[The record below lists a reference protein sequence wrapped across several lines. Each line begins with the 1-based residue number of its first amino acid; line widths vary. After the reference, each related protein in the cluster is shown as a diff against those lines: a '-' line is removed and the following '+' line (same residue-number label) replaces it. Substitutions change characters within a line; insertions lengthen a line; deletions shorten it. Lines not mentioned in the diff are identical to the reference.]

1 MANPTP
7 SGRVV
12 IEIDPEQKREL
23 YSALAL
29 AGSTLKDWFVRS
41 AAEYCAESRQPN
53 LFDPANRGPQASYS
67 LGPDPASVAVDR
79 PSHPLSDRVPSL
91 RLKKPLSVVS
101 MFSGCGGMD
110 LGFTGGFEFMGRS
123 YPRLPFSIVW
133 SNDNNRAACET
144 YTHNLRHDILCGDIW
159 QVIDELPPEAD
170 VLIGGFPC
178 QDISVNGKRIGINGP
193 RTGLYR
199 AMVEGVRRVRPK
211 VFVAENVKGL
221 LMGDNRGALSQVLS
235 DFGSLGYA
243 VGYRLYRVAD
253 YGVPQ
258 MRERVIIAGTSCE
271 ADPFSPPQPELTSG
285 QWITAAEAIGDLAA
299 IQEDRGFN
307 HIWSRAN
314 PSPQQGNR
322 RLDANKPAHTI
333 RAECHGNIQ
342 FHYSLPRRISMRE
355 AARIQSFPDTF
366 VFKSGLRETERQV
379 GNAVPPVF
387 AWHVACS
394 VLSCFYGS
402 SGTRVPPQ
410 DQLLLQ
416 ATNSSLDGTQSP
428 A

>member
-1 MANPTP
+1 M
-7 SGRVV
+7 

-29 AGSTLKDWFVRS
+29 SGSTLKDWFIRS
-41 AAEYCAESRQPN
+41 ATEYCAERRQLSLFNYNSRDAGAQYETAPDVG
-53 LFDPANRGPQASYS
+53 LVPRG
-67 LGPDPASVAVDR
+67 R
-79 PSHPLSDRVPSL
+79 PSSGSHLLDRVPQLS
-91 RLKKPLSVVS
+91 LKKPLTVVS

-123 YPRLPFSIVW
+123 YPQLPFSIIW
-133 SNDNNRAACET
+133 SNDNNKAACKT
-144 YTHNLRHDILCGDIW
+144 YTHNLGHDIACGDVW
-159 QVIDELPPEAD
+159 DFIDELPDEAD
-170 VLIGGFPC
+170 ILIGGFPC
-178 QDISVNGKRIGINGP
+178 QDISINGKRAGINGP

-199 AMVEGVRRVRPK
+199 AMVEGVKRIRPK

-221 LMGDNRGALSQVLS
+221 LIGDNREALAQVLS

-243 VGYRLYRVAD
+243 VGYKLYRVAD

-258 MRERVIIAGTSCE
+258 MRERVIIVGTSSE
-271 ADPFSPPQPELTSG
+271 VAPFTPPEPERSPSE
-285 QWITAAEAIGDLAA
+285 WITAEEAIGDLE
-299 IQEDRGFN
+299 IVQENRDLN

-314 PSPQQGNR
+314 PSPEQGNR
-322 RLDANKPAHTI
+322 RLAADRPGHTI

-355 AARIQSFPDTF
+355 AARIQSFPDSF
-366 VFKSGLRETERQV
+366 VFQSGLRETERQV

-394 VLSCFYGS
+394 VLRCFQ
-402 SGTRVPPQ
+402 R
-410 DQLLLQ
+410 
-416 ATNSSLDGTQSP
+416 SP
-428 A
+428 SKHVA